1 MSEFVRRHN
10 KAIVWTFRI
19 LVGAVFIVSGTT
31 KMIDVWGFIY
41 KIEQYLNVWSWPQ
54 PRSLVLVVAMGLS
67 AVEFL
72 TGWFLIT
79 GCYKR
84 TCVWIMSLTML
95 GMLPLTFYIAVANPV
110 SDCGCFGDFLLI
122 SHTATFIKNV
132 VISAMLVYLLFHNR
146 GVDGLFSAYSQ
157 WLVGFVALI
166 YIIVIG
172 LFGYNIQPLVDFRPY
187 KEGTALL
194 SDRNDEEEGEWR
206 FIYEKDGES
215 REFGEDELP
224 DSTWTFVDRVEPER
238 VNVAEERTLAVFDGD
253 EDVTGE
259 VIATDGIQV
268 MVLIPEMKNLD
279 ASSTY
284 LINDMNR
291 YVMSLGGEMIAIL
304 GSDSRGVEFWRDFS
318 MASYDIYTAEDTSLK
333 ELARGNVSVVYLK
346 DGVIVW
352 KRSLSSI
359 DSDWFATADG
369 NALDMLT
376 YSGTFLF
383 WLLTVLF
390 LGAEAVIWGIDRSG
404 RAVKLHFSRR
414 NRKK

>member
-122 SHTATFIKNV
+122 SNTATFIKNV

-172 LFGYNIQPLVDFRPY
+172 LFGYNIQPL
-187 KEGTALL
+187 
-194 SDRNDEEEGEWR
+194 DR
-206 FIYEKDGES
+206 K
-215 REFGEDELP
+215 
-224 DSTWTFVDRVEPER
+224 
-238 VNVAEERTLAVFDGD
+238 
-253 EDVTGE
+253 
-259 VIATDGIQV
+259 
-268 MVLIPEMKNLD
+268 
-279 ASSTY
+279 
-284 LINDMNR
+284 
-291 YVMSLGGEMIAIL
+291 
-304 GSDSRGVEFWRDFS
+304 
-318 MASYDIYTAEDTSLK
+318 
-333 ELARGNVSVVYLK
+333 SVV
-346 DGVIVW
+346 
-352 KRSLSSI
+352 
-359 DSDWFATADG
+359 
-369 NALDMLT
+369 
-376 YSGTFLF
+376 
-383 WLLTVLF
+383 
-390 LGAEAVIWGIDRSG
+390 
-404 RAVKLHFSRR
+404 
-414 NRKK
+414 

>member
-1 MSEFVRRHN
+1 MSEFLSRHN
-10 KAIVWTFRI
+10 KAIVWAFRI

-31 KMIDVWGFIY
+31 KMIDVWGFVY

-67 AVEFL
+67 ALEFL

-84 TCVWIMSLTML
+84 TCVWLMSLTML
-95 GMLPLTFYIAVANPV
+95 GMLPLTLYIAIANPV

-122 SHTATFIKNV
+122 SNTATFIKNV
-132 VISAMLVYLLFHNR
+132 VISVMLAYLLFHNR
-146 GVDGLFSAYSQ
+146 EVRGLFSAYSQ
-157 WLVGFVALI
+157 WLVGFVAVV
-166 YIIVIG
+166 YIVIIG
-172 LFGYNIQPLVDFRPY
+172 LFGYNVQPLVDFRPY

-194 SDRNDEEEGEWR
+194 YDRDDDYEGAWR
-206 FIYEKDGES
+206 FIYEKNGES
-215 REFGEDELP
+215 REFGENELP
-224 DSTWTFVDRVEPER
+224 DSTWTFVDRVESER
-238 VNVAEERTLAVFDGD
+238 VNVQEERTLAVFDGD
-253 EDVTGE
+253 EDVTEE
-259 VIATDGIQV
+259 VIAREGIQV
-268 MVLIPEMKNLD
+268 LVLIPEMKNLD

-291 YVMSLGGEMIAIL
+291 YVRSLGGEMIAIL
-304 GSDSRGVEFWRDFS
+304 GADSKGVEFWRDFS
-318 MASYDIYTAEDTSLK
+318 LASYDIYTAEDTSLK

-346 DGVIVW
+346 DGHIVW

-359 DSDWFATADG
+359 DSDWFASADD
-369 NALDMLT
+369 NALDLLT

-390 LGAEAVIWGIDRSG
+390 LGVEAVLWGIDRSG